1 MFGNNKE
8 CQSLNFYLNWHLSN
22 KANMFA
28 GCKLSSICQYQ
39 VYLCW
44 CRNEW
49 SLFNF
54 HWHQMRK
61 LHKENCN
68 LSLQQCPFGKSM
80 NEPLRLKYLPKL
92 CITYILK
99 DMYIFF
105 FQTWTKFSAKLF
117 NYSNKILNWML
128 LYQKQIYS
136 YIPSPINIWKK
147 VLTKAIW
154 ADKKWAGFWQ
164 ISLYIK

>member
-1 MFGNNKE
+1 MKCSAFGNNKE

-22 KANMFA
+22 KANMLA

-80 NEPLRLKYLPKL
+80 NEPLRLNYLPKL

-105 FQTWTKFSAKLF
+105 FFRHGQNFLQ
-117 NYSNKILNWML
+117 NYSIIATKYKLNAF
-128 LYQKQIYS
+128 IS
-136 YIPSPINIWKK
+136 
-147 VLTKAIW
+147 KAN
-154 ADKKWAGFWQ
+154 
-164 ISLYIK
+164 L

>member
-1 MFGNNKE
+1 MKKLKCSAFGNNKE
-8 CQSLNFYLNWHLSN
+8 CQSLNFNLNWHLSN
-22 KANMFA
+22 KANVHA

-61 LHKENCN
+61 LLKENCN

-99 DMYIFF
+99 DMKVHIF
-105 FQTWTKFSAKLF
+105 FQTLTNFFAKLF
-117 NYSNKILNWML
+117 NYSNMFS
-128 LYQKQIYS
+128 YQKFMVYLQNHS
-136 YIPSPINIWKK
+136 FS
-147 VLTKAIW
+147 A
-154 ADKKWAGFWQ
+154 
-164 ISLYIK
+164 

>member
-1 MFGNNKE
+1 MVLFQCFTFRFVKNITFEHLASKKLKKLKCSAFGNNKE
-8 CQSLNFYLNWHLSN
+8 CQSLNFNLNWHLSN
-22 KANMFA
+22 KANVHA
-28 GCKLSSICQYQ
+28 GCKPSSICQYQ

-105 FQTWTKFSAKLF
+105 FSDMDKLF
-117 NYSNKILNWML
+117 CKTIQL
-128 LYQKQIYS
+128 
-136 YIPSPINIWKK
+136 
-147 VLTKAIW
+147 
-154 ADKKWAGFWQ
+154 
-164 ISLYIK
+164 